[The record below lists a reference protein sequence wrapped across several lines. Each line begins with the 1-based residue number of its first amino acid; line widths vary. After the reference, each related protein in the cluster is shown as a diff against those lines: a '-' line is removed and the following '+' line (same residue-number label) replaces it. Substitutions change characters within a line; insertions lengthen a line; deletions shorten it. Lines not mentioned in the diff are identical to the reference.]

1 MKEAD
6 QVNLLLEMEKLKQA
20 RAEDQALMSELLGF
34 KKSQEE
40 ERTAR
45 LGKFVN
51 EVNEYLLKNNATISE
66 VLAVLA
72 MLTEQHSHAFIEG
85 KTAFHSH

>member
-1 MKEAD
+1 MKEAE
-6 QVNLLLEMEKLKQA
+6 QVNLLLEVEKLKQA
-20 RAEDQALMSELLGF
+20 RAEDKALMSELLAF
-34 KKSQEE
+34 KKTQEE
-40 ERTAR
+40 ERNIR

-51 EVNEYLLKNNATISE
+51 EINEYLLKNNATISE

-85 KTAFHSH
+85 KAAFK

>member
-1 MKEAD
+1 MKEAE
-6 QVNLLLEMEKLKQA
+6 QVNLLLEIEKLKQA
-20 RAEDQALMSELLGF
+20 RDNDLKTMQTLLAW
-34 KKSQEE
+34 KEQQEG
-40 ERTAR
+40 ERNAR

-51 EVNEYLLKNNATISE
+51 EMNEYLLKNNATISE

-85 KTAFHSH
+85 KAAFK

>member
-1 MKEAD
+1 MKEAE
-6 QVNLLLEMEKLKQA
+6 QVNLLLEVEKLKQA
-20 RAEDQALMSELLGF
+20 RAEDKALMSELLAF
-34 KKSQEE
+34 KKTQYE
-40 ERTAR
+40 ERNAR

-85 KTAFHSH
+85 KAAFK